1 MTLLGGPLFDV
12 SGVTQIYNDC
22 LVGGQAKF
30 DMGTNEMKST
40 CIAISRQTPD
50 TTLHSYTDGREFGA
64 SIYHKLPTNLEY
76 GVQLNWKVGEKA
88 AQWGFATKYQVNPD
102 FCLRTKVDNKAQVS
116 VAATH
121 NLSEAA
127 KLTISS
133 HFGLAGV
140 PETANK
146 FGIGLEYGQ

>member
-1 MTLLGGPLFDV
+1 MPLN
-12 SGVTQIYNDC
+12 Y
-22 LVGGQAKF
+22 KF
-30 DMGTNEMKST
+30 F
-40 CIAISRQTPD
+40 R
-50 TTLHSYTDGREFGA
+50 
-64 SIYHKLPTNLEY
+64 
-76 GVQLNWKVGEKA
+76 
-88 AQWGFATKYQVNPD
+88 
-102 FCLRTKVDNKAQVS
+102 AQVS

-146 FGIGLEYGQ
+146 LMNFFSFFKVFLDSVLDSNMGNKFDRK

>member
-1 MTLLGGPLFDV
+1 L
-12 SGVTQIYNDC
+12 
-22 LVGGQAKF
+22 ARK
-30 DMGTNEMKST
+30 
-40 CIAISRQTPD
+40 
-50 TTLHSYTDGREFGA
+50 
-64 SIYHKLPTNLEY
+64 
-76 GVQLNWKVGEKA
+76 QLNGVS
-88 AQWGFATKYQVNPD
+88 QPNTKSILIFVCAPKLITSKSISA
-102 FCLRTKVDNKAQVS
+102 CLLPLLNYIFFRAQVS

-146 FGIGLEYGQ
+146 LMIFFTF